1 MKKLEIFITYTEEYP
16 DFDGVYYAQAVM
28 KPETLILEES
38 DAVRLQEALYK
49 LPLDAIESMFG
60 VSYVENFD
68 VIISPYD
75 YKDDKDYADELYQQ
89 AMDKLT
95 HTYLPKAWQNKVSN
109 PTQLIDQLCTA
120 QTYPSKENVLKALEL
135 TAPEDVKVVI
145 LGQDP
150 YHTPGAAQ
158 GLSFSVPDD
167 KPAQPSLRN
176 ILKELKDD
184 IGERE
189 SHDLTNWAKQGVLLL
204 NTVLTVRKGAP
215 NSHANLG
222 WEKFTDEIITYLDSL
237 DQPIVFILWGNYAQK
252 KESLITNKYIIKSPH
267 PSPFSAH
274 RGFFGSKPFS
284 KANDYLIANGVEPID
299 WIRHD

>member
-1 MKKLEIFITYTEEYP
+1 MKKLEIFIAYTEEYP
-16 DFDGVYYAQAVM
+16 DFDGVCYAQAVM

-49 LPLDAIESMFG
+49 LPLDKIESMFG
-60 VSYVENFD
+60 ASDVEKLE
-68 VIISPYD
+68 VIISSYD
-75 YKDDKDYADELYQQ
+75 YKDDKEYADELYQQ
-89 AMDKLT
+89 AMNELT
-95 HTYLPKAWQNKVSN
+95 HTYLPESWRNKVSD
-109 PTQLIDQLCTA
+109 PTPLIEQLCTS
-120 QTYPSKENVLKALEL
+120 QTYPSKENVLKALTL

-184 IGERE
+184 IGERQ
-189 SHDLTNWAKQGVLLL
+189 SHDLTKWAKQGVLLL
-204 NTVLTVRKGAP
+204 NTVLTVNEGQP

-222 WEKFTDEIITYLDSL
+222 WEKFTNEIISYLDSL
-237 DQPIVFILWGNYAQK
+237 EQPIVFILWGNYAQK
-252 KESLITNKYIIKSPH
+252 KESLIHHKYIIKSPH

-284 KANDYLIANGVEPID
+284 KANDYLIANGITPID
-299 WIRHD
+299 WLKEN

>member
-1 MKKLEIFITYTEEYP
+1 MKKLEIFIAYTEEY
-16 DFDGVYYAQAVM
+16 DDLDGVYYAQAVVN
-28 KPETLILEES
+28 PETLILEKS
-38 DAVRLQEALYK
+38 DAIRLQEVLYK
-49 LPLDAIESMFG
+49 LALDDIGSMFG
-60 VSYVENFD
+60 VSDVEKLD

-95 HTYLPKAWQNKVSN
+95 HTYLPESWQNKVSD
-109 PTQLIDQLCTA
+109 PTPLIEQLCTP
-120 QTYPSKENVLKALEL
+120 QTYPKAEDVLKALEL

-252 KESLITNKYIIKSPH
+252 KESLIKNKYIIESPH

-299 WIRHD
+299 WTK